1 LGTVF
6 KLITK
11 TESTTKGLKKMKR
24 LIGLFAGLM
33 LATSS
38 QVFAYTNDFNAGT
51 NGFNAGVGMLV
62 YYDANC
68 SSMLPGKMVEFE
80 QISAQQG
87 FPKEQWATNDDATS
101 GYIAVSTISC
111 RTIWEIIGEQGT
123 ALTSFFK

>member
-1 LGTVF
+1 
-6 KLITK
+6 
-11 TESTTKGLKKMKR
+11 MKR

>member
-1 LGTVF
+1 
-6 KLITK
+6 
-11 TESTTKGLKKMKR
+11 MKR

-38 QVFAYTNDFNAGT
+38 QVFAYTNDFNASTNDFNAST

-111 RTIWEIIGEQGT
+111 RTIWEIISEQGT